1 MKKGQIGI
9 TSDMVGAGMTVVG
22 LGAMASSVAGDAAF
36 GGPLPLDPTSRGLI
50 GLGMTGMGVGILA
63 IKDLLK

>member
-1 MKKGQIGI
+1 
-9 TSDMVGAGMTVVG
+9 MTVVG